1 MSAFGR
7 KADIDVSHRK
17 MSAYDP
23 KRTSVAHSNGLSSY
37 LFRFS
42 KVLPANTITTKMMLA
57 SASVRIALRA
67 MPRPKCATTPK
78 TVATVTAVPS
88 TKIGT
93 INGIISQICSGLD

>member
-1 MSAFGR
+1 M
-7 KADIDVSHRK
+7 
-17 MSAYDP
+17 
-23 KRTSVAHSNGLSSY
+23 AHSNGLSSY